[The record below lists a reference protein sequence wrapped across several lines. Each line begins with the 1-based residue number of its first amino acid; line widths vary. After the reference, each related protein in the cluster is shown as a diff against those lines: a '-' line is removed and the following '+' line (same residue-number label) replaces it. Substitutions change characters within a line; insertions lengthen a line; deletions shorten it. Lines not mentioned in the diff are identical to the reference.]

1 MKRALS
7 ATALVLVLAATA
19 AAQDVVRLRNG
30 RFVAGTL
37 TIDEADKEGF
47 KVQRWDT
54 GSTVIVRWAQI
65 TDAERLRL
73 LNKAPDAGPSVEM
86 IDGVQAITQTRE
98 VIGILKGEDANQ
110 LLIKSKESK
119 TPVPVP
125 KSGLLRPIENRK
137 IKLTDAFSF
146 DEIVDREAEKASDY
160 PSLVKVGRMAAGFK
174 LYERAKEFYQ
184 KALAADASKK
194 DEIDP
199 ILAQNEVLIKEGKAS
214 ALLAEVKD
222 AVENTEYAKAT
233 ELAKKLLAENS
244 DTETAK
250 QNKDLVAQIEREA
263 KDFEVKKAE
272 ILAQKVPEMYK
283 VKRQALLSSYSGS
296 KFKLIT
302 EARSAVAKID
312 EEVQKDLAK
321 MLKSTPEEIKTAWDK
336 RDTTKTRT
344 VTAGPGSWILLG
356 GQDGGMDT
364 DQKYTPPPANQKN
377 PNNPGNQ
384 GGMGGLGGVMGG
396 RGNQGGRNNP
406 QQPAQPVEL
415 GKKLETSAQW
425 WATSSQTDKKNFIET
440 EYARTSSA
448 VKKVEEK
455 TKKCT
460 QCQGEGTL
468 KATRGPGVSCDV
480 KCPRCHGAKDDA
492 VVIYG

>member
-1 MKRALS
+1 
-7 ATALVLVLAATA
+7 
-19 AAQDVVRLRNG
+19 
-30 RFVAGTL
+30 
-37 TIDEADKEGF
+37 
-47 KVQRWDT
+47 
-54 GSTVIVRWAQI
+54 
-65 TDAERLRL
+65 
-73 LNKAPDAGPSVEM
+73 
-86 IDGVQAITQTRE
+86 
-98 VIGILKGEDANQ
+98 
-110 LLIKSKESK
+110 
-119 TPVPVP
+119 
-125 KSGLLRPIENRK
+125 
-137 IKLTDAFSF
+137 
-146 DEIVDREAEKASDY
+146 
-160 PSLVKVGRMAAGFK
+160 MAARFK
-174 LYERAKEFYQ
+174 LYERSKEFYT
-184 KALAADASKK
+184 KALADDASKK
-194 DEIDP
+194 DEMDP
-199 ILAQNEVLIKEGKAS
+199 LLAQNEVLIKEGKAS
-214 ALLAEVKD
+214 TLLAEVKD

-233 ELAKKLLAENS
+233 EIAKKLLAENS

-283 VKRQALLSSYSGS
+283 AKRQALFSSYAGS

-321 MLKSTPEEIKTAWDK
+321 MLKSTPEEIKTAWEK

-344 VTAGPGSWILLG
+344 VTAGAGSWILLG

-364 DQKYTPPPANQKN
+364 DQKYTPPANNQKN
-377 PNNPGNQ
+377 QNNP
-384 GGMGGLGGVMGG
+384 GGLGGAMGGAMGG
-396 RGNQGGRNNP
+396 RGGQGRRNNP
-406 QQPAQPVEL
+406 QQPAQPVDL
-415 GKKLETSAQW
+415 GKNIDQSAQW
-425 WATSSQTDKKNFIET
+425 WTTSSQTDKKNFIET

-480 KCPRCHGAKDDA
+480 KCPRCHGAKDDEI
-492 VVIYG
+492 VIYG

>member
-1 MKRALS
+1 MKRALP
-7 ATALVLVLAATA
+7 AIVLVLVLAATA

-37 TIDEADKEGF
+37 SIDEADKEGF

-73 LNKAPDAGPSVEM
+73 LNKAPDMGSSVEM
-86 IDGVQAITQTRE
+86 IDGVQAITQSRE

-110 LLIKSKESK
+110 ILIKSKESR
-119 TPVPVP
+119 TPIPVP
-125 KSGLLRPIENRK
+125 KSGLLRPLENRK
-137 IKLTDAFSF
+137 IKLTDAFSS
-146 DEIVDREAEKASDY
+146 DELVDREADKASDY
-160 PSLVKVGRMAAGFK
+160 ASLVKVGRMAAGFK

-214 ALLAEVKD
+214 TLLAEVKD

-244 DTETAK
+244 ETETAK

-263 KDFEVKKAE
+263 KDFELKKAE

-283 VKRQALLSSYSGS
+283 AKRQALFSSYSGS
-296 KFKLIT
+296 KFKLIA
-302 EARSAVAKID
+302 EARSAVTKID

-321 MLKSTPEEIKTAWDK
+321 MLKSTPEEIKTAWEK

-344 VTAGPGSWILLG
+344 VTAGGGSWILLG

-364 DQKYTPPPANQKN
+364 DQKYTPPANQKN
-377 PNNPGNQ
+377 QNNP
-384 GGMGGLGGVMGG
+384 GGMGGGMGGIGGALGG

-425 WATSSQTDKKNFIET
+425 WATSSQTDKKNFVET

-455 TKKCT
+455 TKKCS

-492 VVIYG
+492 IVIYG